1 MKSIFVSD
9 FEVDLS
15 LFVVII
21 SSECISHAE
30 ALGMCWDF
38 GNDSKKEYNFLLK
51 LCKSGVQAVGGWVV
65 GCVLA
70 VSAAAPAATALI
82 NRPNQQAELR

>member
-21 SSECISHAE
+21 SSECVSHAE
-30 ALGMCWDF
+30 ALGM
-38 GNDSKKEYNFLLK
+38 YVLR